1 MAVFR
6 VNKTKDFTVMSNYHL
21 KDKDLSL
28 KAKGLLSQMLSLPDS
43 WDYSI
48 EGLVSINKES
58 RGAIQSTLKDLED
71 GGYLVRERIQNEK
84 GQFEYVYN
92 IFENPQTEKP
102 QTENPYTVNR
112 FTENPQ
118 TENPI
123 QLNTD
128 LSITNKSNT
137 KEEKTEN
144 KKERKQGET
153 YDSIIADLDE
163 ELKSAI
169 YEFIKMRKLMKKP
182 LTNHALELLIK
193 KLQSMSPDINTQ
205 IAILEQSITNSWL
218 GVFPLKSDYGNT
230 TKAEKKAQELDNF
243 YQRAKAWAEAD

>member
-1 MAVFR
+1 VAVFR

-21 KDKDLSL
+21 KDKELSL

-58 RGAIQSTLKDLED
+58 RGAIQSTLKELED
-71 GGYLVRERIQNEK
+71 GGYLVRERLQNEK

-92 IFENPQTEKP
+92 IFENPQTDKP
-102 QTENPYTVNR
+102 QTENPYTVKR

-118 TENPI
+118 TENPT

-137 KEEKTEN
+137 NELSIEN
-144 KKERKQGET
+144 KRVTAKRFTPPTVDK
-153 YDSIIADLDE
+153 DS
-163 ELKSAI
+163 
-169 YEFIKMRKLMKKP
+169 KP
-182 LTNHALELLIK
+182 
-193 KLQSMSPDINTQ
+193 
-205 IAILEQSITNSWL
+205 
-218 GVFPLKSDYGNT
+218 T